1 MPKIHY
7 THFPVTSPYTGRLQ
21 LVGNKSL
28 YWNLGNDKTQQTQ
41 RTYAHTNLL
50 QGLVTDLPFTLWT
63 CYGLII
69 YVVDLLRG
77 CHQLVT
83 EWLQGT
89 WCNGFWPL

>member
-63 CYGLII
+63 CYGD
-69 YVVDLLRG
+69 VTNLLQSGYREPG
-77 CHQLVT
+77 VMDFGL
-83 EWLQGT
+83 
-89 WCNGFWPL
+89 